1 MRNIIDGQVS
11 EKDLEGQFNLEKE
24 INNKIRLLSEF
35 GFYGEN
41 RQSIIS
47 DLKKCT
53 NQQQLDNVM
62 RKAFRMYL

>member
-1 MRNIIDGQVS
+1 MKDILDYQV
-11 EKDLEGQFNLEKE
+11 DLENQFNLEKE

-41 RQSIIS
+41 RQAIIA

-62 RKAFRMYL
+62 RKAFHTYL